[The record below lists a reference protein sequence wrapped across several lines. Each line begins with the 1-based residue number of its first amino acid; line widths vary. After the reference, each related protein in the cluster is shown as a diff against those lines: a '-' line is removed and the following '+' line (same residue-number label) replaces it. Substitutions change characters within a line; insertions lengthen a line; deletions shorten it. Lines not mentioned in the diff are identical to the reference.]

1 MNKEEFLA
9 ALRSG
14 LRGLPQED
22 IDERL
27 AFYEEMINDRI
38 EDGVSEE
45 EAVAGIGS
53 VDDVISQILADVP
66 VGVLVKEKMKNKRR
80 IKGWEIVLL
89 VLGFPL
95 WFPLVISG
103 AAVALA
109 LYIVVWALV
118 IALWA
123 IELAFAVSVTAGI
136 IMAVVYFAEGYVIS
150 GVAMVGATICCAG
163 FAILMFLGALYASKG
178 VVKLTGKAM
187 MGLKRKLV
195 GKEAA

>member
-95 WFPLVISG
+95 WFPLVIAG
-103 AAVALA
+103 AAVAFA

>member
-95 WFPLVISG
+95 WFPLVIAG
-103 AAVALA
+103 AAVAFA
-109 LYIVVWALV
+109 LYVVVWALV

-136 IMAVVYFAEGYVIS
+136 IMAVVYFAEGYVIP